1 MIGSAAAG
9 DRFAPYTEL
18 SFAEPAAIAEVQD
31 RLLREH
37 LVYLAQHSPYY
48 RRRFATEGVD
58 PREIRGV
65 ADLALLPLTGKE
77 DLQNCN
83 DELRCVPA
91 SEVVDR
97 CLTSG
102 TTGRPLALDQTRA
115 DLERLAYNEARAFAA
130 AGLAAGDRV
139 LVAAAIDR
147 CFMAGMAYF
156 LGLVRLG
163 ATAIRGGSSSIPALV
178 ELVREH
184 HPTALVGVPSL
195 LLTLGERL
203 RETGLAVDRLGV
215 RRLICIGEPVRQAD
229 LGLSAPGRCLA
240 ELWGAQVLGTYAS
253 TEMATAFAD
262 CALGRGGHLQPELMV
277 VEILDEQGQPLP
289 PGQAGEVVVTPLQ
302 VTGMP
307 LLRYRTGDVAVLHAE
322 PCGCGRNTPRL
333 GPVIGRK
340 AQMLKYRGTTVFPP
354 AIAAALQDIDGV
366 GGFYIEVFDEF
377 PLSDRIRVVA
387 AVDRSELTAGEI
399 AERIAAR
406 IRVKPEVV
414 LASAEAVRKRVLR
427 PEQRKPVTF
436 FDHRRQTPS
445 HGGQP

>member
-1 MIGSAAAG
+1 MIGLSAG
-9 DRFAPYTEL
+9 DRFAPFCEL
-18 SFAEPAAIAEVQD
+18 AFATPAAIGAVQD

-37 LVYLAQHSPYY
+37 LDYLAARSPYY
-48 RRRFATEGVD
+48 RRRFADSGVD
-58 PREIRGV
+58 LGQVRGI

-77 DLQNCN
+77 DLQSCN
-83 DELRCVPA
+83 DELLCVPA
-91 SEVVDR
+91 AEVVDR

-102 TTGRPLALDQTRA
+102 TTGRPLVLDQTRA
-115 DLERLAYNEARAFAA
+115 DLERLAYNEAQAFAA
-130 AGLAAGDRV
+130 AGLTAGDRV

-156 LGLVRLG
+156 LGMVRLG

-184 HPTALVGVPSL
+184 RPTALVGVPSL

-203 RETGLAVDRLGV
+203 GEAGLIVDELGV
-215 RRLICIGEPVRQAD
+215 QRLICIGEPVRQAD
-229 LGLSAPGRCLA
+229 LGLSAPGRRLA
-240 ELWGAQVLGTYAS
+240 ALWGAQVLGTYAS
-253 TEMATAFAD
+253 TEMATAFGD
-262 CALGRGGHLQPELMV
+262 CVLGRGGHLQPELMV
-277 VEILDEQGQPLP
+277 VEILDEEGRPLP

-302 VTGMP
+302 VAGMP
-307 LLRYRTGDVAVLHAE
+307 LLRYRTGDVAVLHDG

-333 GPVIGRK
+333 GPVLGRK

-354 AIAAALQDIDGV
+354 AIAAALQAIDGV
-366 GGFYIEVFDEF
+366 SGFYIEVFDEF

-387 AVDRSELTAGEI
+387 AVNCAELTAGEI

-414 LASAEAVRKRVLR
+414 IASAEAVQQQVQR

-436 FDHRRQTPS
+436 FDHRRLAAVDA
-445 HGGQP
+445 GRD

>member
-1 MIGSAAAG
+1 MGLVEHSRFEPFRDLAFAA
-9 DRFAPYTEL
+9 
-18 SFAEPAAIAEVQD
+18 PAAIGAVQD

-37 LVYLAQHSPYY
+37 LAYLAGRSPYY
-48 RRRFATEGVD
+48 RRRLADCGVD
-58 PREIRGV
+58 VREIRGL
-65 ADLALLPLTGKE
+65 ADLERLPLTGKE
-77 DLQNCN
+77 DIQAFN
-83 DELRCVPA
+83 DELRCVPMT
-91 SEVVDR
+91 EVVDR

-102 TTGRPLALDQTRA
+102 TTGHPLVLDQTRA
-115 DLERLAYNEARAFAA
+115 DLERLAYNEGQAFAA
-130 AGLAAGDRV
+130 AGLTASDRV

-163 ATAIRGGSSSIPALV
+163 ALAIRGGSSSIPALV

-184 HPTALVGVPSL
+184 RPTALVGVPSL
-195 LLTLGERL
+195 LLALGERL
-203 RETGLAVDRLGV
+203 REARLSVAGLGV
-215 RRLICIGEPVRQAD
+215 ERLICIGEPVRQAD
-229 LGLSAPGRCLA
+229 LTLSVAGQRLA
-240 ELWGAQVLGTYAS
+240 GLWGAQVFGTYAS
-253 TEMATAFAD
+253 TEMATAFGD
-262 CALGRGGHLQPELMV
+262 CTCGCGGHLQPELMV
-277 VEILDEQGQPLP
+277 VEILDDAGRSLP
-289 PGQAGEVVVTPLQ
+289 PGAAGEVVVTPLQ

-307 LLRYRTGDVAVLHAE
+307 LLRYRTGDVAVLHDA

-354 AIAAALQDIDGV
+354 AIAAALQEIEGV
-366 GGFYIEVFDEF
+366 MGFYIEAFDEF

-387 AVDRSELTAGEI
+387 AVDRAELTVAEI

-414 LASAEAVRKRVLR
+414 IASAEAVRRQVLR

-436 FDHRRQTPS
+436 FDHRRPATVA
-445 HGGQP
+445 GNE